1 MEKNMKKNVETTKS
15 GVSIKFQG
23 VVQKQNI
30 VKMVENC
37 STGKCD
43 CMSESTKAKIK
54 GMDVKGEDG
63 NVSLNLDGEVTKQE
77 IEAALKKS
85 KLV

>member
-1 MEKNMKKNVETTKS
+1 MKKNVENTQN
-15 GVSIKFQG
+15 GVSIKFKG

-43 CMSESTKAKIK
+43 CMSETTKEKIQN
-54 GMDVKGEDG
+54 MSVTGEDG
-63 NVSLNLDGEVTKQE
+63 NVSLELDGTVSKEE

-85 KLV
+85 TVI

>member
-1 MEKNMKKNVETTKS
+1 MKKNVEKTQN

-43 CMSESTKAKIK
+43 CMSERTKAKIK

-63 NVSLNLDGEVTKQE
+63 DVSLNLDGKVTKQE

>member
-1 MEKNMKKNVETTKS
+1 MKKNVEKTQN

-43 CMSESTKAKIK
+43 CMSERTKAKIK

-63 NVSLNLDGEVTKQE
+63 DVSLNLDGEVTKQE